1 MQELISNALRA
12 VGFEVPDCRNLSN
25 NSSFS
30 EASAREIR
38 KPRAEVAAVFP
49 NVQMQVYTST
59 QSEQLPE
66 FLVPLLGKFAPN
78 TGETGFDVWKKVS
91 LSPNNREEL
100 EALIMAR
107 HQRSKCDRDSS
118 QTL

>member
-1 MQELISNALRA
+1 MPESKQEQLFYR
-12 VGFEVPDCRNLSN
+12 
-25 NSSFS
+25 SFGPGNK
-30 EASAREIR
+30 EAEGGSCGRFPER
-38 KPRAEVAAVFP
+38 K
-49 NVQMQVYTST
+49 MQVYTST
-59 QSEQLPE
+59 QGERLPE
-66 FLVPLLGKFAPN
+66 LSVSLLGKFYLN

-91 LSPNNREEL
+91 FNNNREEL